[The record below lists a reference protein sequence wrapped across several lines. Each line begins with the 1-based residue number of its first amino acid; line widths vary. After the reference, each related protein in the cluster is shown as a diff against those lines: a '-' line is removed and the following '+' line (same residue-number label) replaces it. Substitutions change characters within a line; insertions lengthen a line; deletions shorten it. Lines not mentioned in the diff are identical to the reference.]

1 LGRSKGPKTPYLG
14 IGTVIFHLWEYV
26 KTHNTQ
32 FLPISLGF
40 AHSVQIVNLLFLGI
54 FVFAPAK
61 PSGPKNSNMHHLGVP
76 PFWKVLSHPRFRQ
89 FARHASSFYPTIDPQ
104 WFEGVTHHG

>member
-76 PFWKVLSHPRFRQ
+76 PFWKKSCR
-89 FARHASSFYPTIDPQ
+89 
-104 WFEGVTHHG
+104 THVSVNLPGMLHHFILQLTHSGSKG